1 MSNITLTV
9 EAINRLKPIEVVTN
23 EAVKARFVQIY
34 DTLWGAGTGEPAYE
48 RESFYF
54 INKLRDDEKLREKST
69 PFSVFTAFIDLAVC
83 GLSLEPGT
91 RALCYLMGRNY
102 CLGERDGKKIY
113 EGRLVLTISGYG
125 EMVLRARAGQIRHA
139 DNPVLVYEEDEFSFG
154 ERAGQKVVEYM
165 CHLPHKSGRIVAAFL
180 RITRADGSTDYAVM
194 LPEDW
199 GRLEG
204 YSGRNNRRWD
214 DNAHRYVEKPN
225 ELYTSNNGGIDPGF
239 LCAKL
244 IKHAFKTY
252 PKVRIGRGTD
262 LESQQDDTYEQQVDD
277 FYGVEQPVQQDDT
290 YAPAADTSGGVV
302 IDPSSDAPSQQYQ
315 SGQPGQPQGPCTN
328 APADQPAEDD
338 GAF

>member
-9 EAINRLKPIEVVTN
+9 EAINRLKPIEVITN

-34 DTLWGAGTGEPAYE
+34 DTLWGVGTGEPAYE

-54 INKLRDDEKLREKST
+54 LNKLRDDEKLREKST

-102 CLGERDGKKIY
+102 SLGERDGKKIY

-154 ERAGQKVVEYM
+154 DRAGQKVVEYM

-214 DNAHRYVEKPN
+214 NNAHRYVEKPN

-277 FYGVEQPVQQDDT
+277 FYGVEQPAQQDDT

-315 SGQPGQPQGPCTN
+315 PGQPGQPQGPCAN